1 MSNDEYM
8 KALYAVFE
16 RAMTVWTIARS
27 NCLLVIEESL
37 DREKIANRDIFEY
50 GMQFIVDG
58 VDYGIDIS
66 FIDRIL
72 SNIIKQEKDERQ
84 IILKTIQKEAVLSIQ
99 KGDNPRILFCIMK
112 SYTDIPL
119 DDPVFKKI
127 LGDDSDESDE

>member
-8 KALYAVFE
+8 KALYAVME
-16 RAMTVWTIARS
+16 RAMAVSMIARS

-37 DREKIANRDIFEY
+37 DKDKIANRDIFEY
-50 GMQFIVDG
+50 GMQFVVDG
-58 VDYGIDIS
+58 VDYGIDSS

-84 IILKTIQKEAVLSIQ
+84 LLLKTIQKEAVLSIQ
-99 KGDNPRILFCIMK
+99 RFDNSRILYTIMN

-119 DDPVFKKI
+119 NDPVFKKI
-127 LGDDSDESDE
+127 LGD